1 MQKEEFLDNL
11 EKYARENWIPVILRE
26 SLDLIRVML
35 SVLKPNAILEVGTA
49 IGYSSSHFAD
59 FLSEDGYIDT
69 LEISEDAIKMAKAN
83 IEELGL
89 QDKINII
96 QGDATESIK
105 SLYEANKKYD
115 FIFID
120 GPKSKYIEHFDYA
133 LKMLN
138 DGGMI
143 IVDNVEYKGMVSGET
158 ELAPRKKTLVRNL
171 RTFLNKVS
179 EYENINYSLLPKVGD
194 GLLLVTKKV

>member
-1 MQKEEFLDNL
+1 MQKKEFLDNL
-11 EKYARENWIPVILRE
+11 EKYARENWVPVILRE
-26 SLDLIRVML
+26 SLDLIKVIL
-35 SVLKPNAILEVGTA
+35 SVLKPKSILEVGTA

-59 FLSEDGYIDT
+59 FLAEDGYIDT
-69 LEISEDAIKMAKAN
+69 LEISEEAIKMAKAN

-105 SLYEANKKYD
+105 SLYENNKKYD

-138 DGGMI
+138 DDGVI

-179 EYENINYSLLPKVGD
+179 EHENINYSLLPKVGD

>member
-1 MQKEEFLDNL
+1 MQKKEFLDNL
-11 EKYARENWIPVILRE
+11 EKYARENWVPVILRE
-26 SLDLIRVML
+26 SLDLIKVIL
-35 SVLKPNAILEVGTA
+35 SVLKPKSILEVGTA

-59 FLSEDGYIDT
+59 FLAEDGYIDT
-69 LEISEDAIKMAKAN
+69 LEISEDAIKMARAN

-96 QGDATESIK
+96 QGDATKSIK

-138 DGGMI
+138 DDGMI

-179 EYENINYSLLPKVGD
+179 DYENINYSLLPKVGD

>member
-1 MQKEEFLDNL
+1 MQKKEFLDNL
-11 EKYARENWIPVILRE
+11 EKYARENWVPVILRE
-26 SLDLIRVML
+26 SLDLIKVIL
-35 SVLKPNAILEVGTA
+35 SVLKPKSILEVGTA

-59 FLSEDGYIDT
+59 FLAEDGYIDT
-69 LEISEDAIKMAKAN
+69 LEISEEAIKMAKAN

-105 SLYEANKKYD
+105 SLYENNKKYD

-138 DGGMI
+138 DDGVI